1 MGKQLSRFQ
10 YNAPVTLTYAFI
22 SLGVLVLGIAT
33 KGMTTELLFSNYRTS
48 FLDPLQY
55 VRLFTHVIGHANWEH
70 YSGNFL
76 IILLLGPMLEEKY
89 GSKNVLQMILIT
101 AFITGILNTLLFD
114 TALLGASGIV
124 FMMILLSSFANAE
137 DGRIPLTLIIVAIIF
152 IGKEVVNGIFMQ
164 DNISQITHIIGG
176 MCGGIFGY
184 WKNKRKIYNDSK
196 I

>member
-1 MGKQLSRFQ
+1 MRKQFSRFQ

-22 SLGVLVLGIAT
+22 ALAVLVIGIIT
-33 KGMTTELLFSNYRTS
+33 EGVTTQLLFSNYRTS

-55 VRLFTHVIGHANWEH
+55 IRLVTHVLGHANWEH

-76 IILLLGPMLEEKY
+76 IILLLGPMLEEKH
-89 GSKNVLQMILIT
+89 GSKNVFEMLLIT
-101 AFITGILNTLLFD
+101 AFITGILNTLFFD

-124 FMMILLSSFANAE
+124 FMMILLSSFANTE

-176 MCGGIFGY
+176 LCGGVFGY
-184 WKNKRKIYNDSK
+184 WKNKHKIYDNSN